1 MNALK
6 EVSYFIAKNSFPKW
20 LQARV
25 FHKGH
30 VFHFFSGDWVNDCIG
45 VVLLGSMVIS
55 QGDGHVDSFHVAK
68 VVLGQ
73 VPGRKIL

>member
-1 MNALK
+1 MIALK
-6 EVSYFIAKNSFPKW
+6 EASCLVAKTSFPKW

-30 VFHFFSGDWVNDCIG
+30 VFNFFSSDWVNECIG
-45 VVLLGSMVIS
+45 LVLLGLMVIY
-55 QGDGHVDSFHVAK
+55 QGDGHVGSFHVAK

>member
-6 EVSYFIAKNSFPKW
+6 EASYFVAKTSFPKW

-30 VFHFFSGDWVNDCIG
+30 VFHFFSSDWVNDCIG
-45 VVLLGSMVIS
+45 VVLLVLMVIS
-55 QGDGHVDSFHVAK
+55 QGRSHVGSFHVAK